1 MLSGEPSALHR
12 NGIDGMTRCIRSA
25 ITLRAYER
33 HLAREILRLLDTEA
47 PAATL
52 NDAVLLDW
60 VAMAGFAITRDR
72 LRTAVRKLEET
83 GLVQTSEIEA
93 RLVVRLTADGTEVTE
108 GRRNCEGVARPDR
121 PRT

>member
-1 MLSGEPSALHR
+1 
-12 NGIDGMTRCIRSA
+12 MTRCNSIGDYRQ
-25 ITLRAYER
+25 AYER

-60 VAMAGFAITRDR
+60 VAIAGFAITRDR
-72 LRTAVRKLEET
+72 LRTALRKLEET
-83 GLVQTSEIEA
+83 GLVQTNEVEA

-108 GRRNCEGVARPDR
+108 GRRECEGVARPDR